1 MGVCVGRG
9 EGLWV
14 LDAASSLICVKSAG
28 VFRASV
34 RIAGP
39 CVNWRREEVRSVYL

>member
-1 MGVCVGRG
+1 MCGGG
-9 EGLWV
+9 GLWA

-39 CVNWRREEVRSVYL
+39 RVNKRREVVCSAYL